1 MTTAPR
7 AAKKAAKSAKAP
19 AKRVAAKSEPEKTA
33 GQRLIAELSKEG
45 DPYSLQYLIELAGQT
60 ADFLERL
67 TALLNGDRDA
77 WIKVDIGVKTVE
89 VGVNNVLVQ
98 HRQQAEQLRKLIA
111 EVQRHR
117 AKAPSSPNGNGDPL
131 AKY

>member
-7 AAKKAAKSAKAP
+7 AAKKAAKPAKAP
-19 AKRVAAKSEPEKTA
+19 AKRAAAKPEPETTA
-33 GQRLIAELSKEG
+33 GQRLIEELKKPK
-45 DPYSLQYLIELAGQT
+45 DPYSLQFLIELAGQT

-111 EVQRHR
+111 EIQRQR
-117 AKAPSSPNGNGDPL
+117 GKAPGAPGGSDPL

>member
-1 MTTAPR
+1 MTTVPR
-7 AAKKAAKSAKAP
+7 AAKKAAKLAKAP
-19 AKRVAAKSEPEKTA
+19 AKRATAKAEPEKTA
-33 GQRLIAELSKEG
+33 GQRLIAELSKDG

-98 HRQQAEQLRKLIA
+98 HRQQAEQLRKLIG
-111 EVQRHR
+111 EVQRQR
-117 AKAPSSPNGNGDPL
+117 GKAPGAPGGGDPL

>member
-1 MTTAPR
+1 MTAPR
-7 AAKKAAKSAKAP
+7 AAKKAAKPVKAP
-19 AKRVAAKSEPEKTA
+19 AKRAAAKPKVEKTA
-33 GQRLIAELSKEG
+33 GQRLIAELSKDG

-98 HRQQAEQLRKLIA
+98 HRQQAEQLRKLIG
-111 EVQRHR
+111 EVQRQR
-117 AKAPSSPNGNGDPL
+117 GKAPGAPGGGDPL
-131 AKY
+131 SKY